1 MHNSIIKAY
10 VIGVLYFLQVLGL
23 NYLNIPDLP
32 GCSVTCGTLRLQRDK
47 PNVTIS
53 RAD

>member
-1 MHNSIIKAY
+1 MHNYIIRTY
-10 VIGVLYFLQVLGL
+10 VIGVLYFLQVHGL

-32 GCSVTCGTLRLQRDK
+32 GCSVTRGTSGLQRDK

-53 RAD
+53 LS